1 MLLHSFAWQTI
12 LSYFCAPMMEIDKLL
27 EEILPANRIK
37 CRLIDLTAFASD
49 AGFYY
54 LRPKAVVVPNT
65 EEEIKALFRFSQ
77 LHNIPLT
84 FRAAGTSLS
93 GQSISDGILVDLS
106 KSWSGITIENGGEQ
120 VRVQPGITGA
130 IVNAHLHKY
139 RKKIGPDPASINSAM
154 MGGILSN
161 NASGMCCGVSKNSY
175 HTTKYIRF
183 VLPNGK
189 IFTTEKP
196 EDYTRFREECPDI
209 YAQIQSLKETILAQP
224 DLKKKIREKYQTK
237 NTVGYSVNAFI
248 DYDDPLDILAHV
260 LIGSEGTLGFIAE
273 AVLNTVPDYPAKS
286 TALLYFNNMYDACQA
301 IVPLISAG
309 AEAIELMDRASLRS
323 IEHIPG
329 LPEIIK
335 SLPQEAAAL
344 LVEFQA
350 NSTEEVEAKQNIF
363 LQNADELLLLTLP
376 EFTQDPAQQAL
387 MWKVRKGMYPA
398 VGAVRAR
405 GTTVILEDI
414 AFPVDKLGDAIL
426 DLQQLFKK
434 YEYHNAIIFG
444 HAREGNIHFVITQ
457 AFDSPEE
464 VDRYDRFI
472 REVVT
477 LVVHKYNG
485 ALKAEHGTGRNMAPF
500 VETEWGLEIYTIM
513 KSLKACIDPHNLL
526 NPGVIINNHKEAH
539 IQNLKDLP
547 EVEEEV
553 DKCMDCG
560 FCEHRCPSRNITL
573 TPRQRIVVRRELKR
587 LELAGNKEDHR
598 QLLKEFKYDGM
609 DTCAVDGL
617 CADACPVDINTG
629 SLIKRLRRE
638 NHNPFSKKVALWASK
653 NFKLVAHT
661 VKFGLQTGNAINS
674 VFGKN
679 AMHNLTGGLKK
690 ILPAMPLWSNQLIA
704 APSVSKIKEKFPVSD
719 RPPAIVYFPA
729 CISQVMGGSKT
740 GKASVMETFL
750 SVSAKAGIEVV
761 IPKEVLGSCCGQPF
775 SSKGFNDA
783 YAYMANQTIAKLWT
797 CTQEGKLP
805 VVLDITAC
813 THTLHDCRPIL
824 TTEHK
829 QYFDK
834 LNIIDSIDY
843 IADYVLPNATVRTK
857 KSSIAVHP
865 VCSLYHMGMTA
876 KFVDI
881 AKQLADHVEV
891 PMHVGCCGMA
901 GDRGFLFPEL
911 THSATLP
918 EAMDLKGKT
927 FEGYYST
934 SKTCEIAMSDA
945 VGENYQ
951 SILYLVEE
959 GI

>member
-1 MLLHSFAWQTI
+1 
-12 LSYFCAPMMEIDKLL
+12 MMEIDKLL

-37 CRLIDLTAFASD
+37 CRLIDIAAFASD

-77 LHNIPLT
+77 THTIPLT

-93 GQSISDGILVDLS
+93 GQAISDGILVDLS
-106 KSWSGITIENGGEQ
+106 KSWSGITIDNGGAQ

-130 IVNAHLHKY
+130 IVNAHLQKY

-183 VLPNGK
+183 ILPNGK
-189 IFTTEKP
+189 MYSTENP
-196 EDYTRFREECPDI
+196 EDYTRFENECPEI
-209 YAQIQSLKETILAQP
+209 FSQIQLLKETISNNST
-224 DLKKKIREKYQTK
+224 LKKRIREKYQTK

-248 DYDDPLDILAHV
+248 DYEHPLDILAHV
-260 LIGSEGTLGFIAE
+260 LIGAEGTLGFISE
-273 AVLNTVPDYPAKS
+273 AVMNTVPDYPVKS
-286 TALLYFNNMYDACQA
+286 TALLYFDNMYDACQA
-301 IVPLISAG
+301 IVPLINSG

-323 IEHIPG
+323 VEHMPG
-329 LPEIIK
+329 LPEIIQT
-335 SLPQEAAAL
+335 LPEQAAAL
-344 LVEFQA
+344 LVEFQG
-350 NSTEEVEAKQNIF
+350 NSVKEVEVKKNVF
-363 LQNADELLLLTLP
+363 LQSAGELRMLTMP
-376 EFTQDPAQQAL
+376 EFTQDPVQQAL
-387 MWKVRKGMYPA
+387 LWKVRKGMFPA

-405 GTTVILEDI
+405 GTTVLLEDI
-414 AFPVDKLGDAIL
+414 AFPVDKLGDAIV
-426 DLQQLFKK
+426 DLQHLFKK
-434 YEYHNAIIFG
+434 YDYYNAIIFG
-444 HAREGNIHFVITQ
+444 HAREGNIHFVVTQ
-457 AFDSPEE
+457 PFDSQKEI
-464 VDRYDRFI
+464 DRYDEFI

-477 LVVHKYNG
+477 LVVHKYDG
-485 ALKAEHGTGRNMAPF
+485 ALKAEHGTGRNMSPF
-500 VETEWGLEIYTIM
+500 VETEWGPEIYAVM
-513 KSLKACIDPHNLL
+513 KSLKECIDPHNLL
-526 NPGVIINNHKEAH
+526 NPGVIINANKQAH
-539 IQNLKDLP
+539 IQNLKSMP

-553 DKCMDCG
+553 DKCTECG

-573 TPRQRIVVRRELKR
+573 TPRQRIVIRRELKN
-587 LELAGNKEDHR
+587 LEIAGRAEDHR
-598 QLLKEFKYDGM
+598 QLLKEYQYDGM

-629 SLIKRLRRE
+629 TLIKRLRRE
-638 NHNPFSKKVALWASK
+638 NHDQFSNKVALWTAK
-653 NFKLVAHT
+653 NFKLVAHM

-679 AMHNLTGGLKK
+679 AMRNLIGGLKRVV
-690 ILPAMPLWSNQLIA
+690 PAMPLWSNQLIA
-704 APSVSKIKEKFPVSD
+704 APSVSKTRKSASANKKPA
-719 RPPAIVYFPA
+719 AIVYFPA
-729 CISQVMGGSKT
+729 CISQVMGGSVT
-740 GKASVMETFL
+740 GRKSVMETFL
-750 SVSAKAGIEVV
+750 SVSAKAGIEVL

-783 YAYMANQTIAKLWT
+783 YAFMANQTVEKLWKST
-797 CTQEGKLP
+797 RQGLLP
-805 VVLDITAC
+805 VVMDISAC
-813 THTLHDCRPIL
+813 THTLHDCRPVL

-829 QYFDK
+829 EYFDK
-834 LNIIDSIDY
+834 LTIIDSIDY
-843 IADYVLPNATVRTK
+843 IADYILPNAPVRAKKQTV
-857 KSSIAVHP
+857 AVHP
-865 VCSLYHMGMTA
+865 VCSLYHMGLTTR
-876 KFVDI
+876 FVDI
-881 AKQLADHVEV
+881 ARQLSEHVEV

-911 THSATLP
+911 TASATRP
-918 EAMDLKGKT
+918 EANDLKGKT

-959 GI
+959 CI